1 MIRILTYLLSV
12 VLLTSCTATLEAQNQ
27 PLTST
32 NKKAVKY
39 FQEAKTL
46 YDQRKDQEALD
57 LLGKALDKDPNF
69 IEAYLLKAAVFEE
82 HRQVEE
88 ALTAYDKAIEI
99 NPRYDAVMFISA
111 AALRFGRGEYDKVD
125 ELLKAYGSFPRRPQ
139 QLEGLYQNL
148 KQNTDFAREAIKH
161 PVPFEPKNM
170 GSNINSELDEYF
182 PCITADNSV
191 FIYTRRLESNSS
203 PTGFN
208 EDFYISEMGP
218 NGWKPSRNMGK
229 AVNTPN
235 NEGAAALSPNGQL
248 LIYTVCEIY
257 GNYGKNRKGY
267 GSCDLFFTQ
276 WSGKTWRQPRNM
288 GKNVNSSM
296 WESQPSFSPD
306 GRTLYYIRGNHR
318 TGAQDIYK
326 VVLGDDG
333 YWQKPEKLSDV
344 INTPGREEFVAI
356 HPDGRTL
363 YFASDG
369 HPGMGG
375 LDLFMSKM
383 DENGEW
389 GKPVNL
395 GYPINTFKDESSI
408 LVDAQGKLAY
418 FHSNRDGG
426 LGGLDLYTFE
436 LPEQFRP
443 DPVTYMKGKITDK
456 KTGAPLVAVFELI
469 DLETG
474 RRVVESYSNDAGEFL
489 VPLPAGKEYAL
500 NVSKKGYLFHSE
512 NFEMIN
518 KASYDKPYKKDVELE
533 ALVPGAEI
541 TLNNVFFDTDEATL
555 KPKSRVEL
563 DKLAAFLEGNEDV
576 WVQFEGHTD
585 NQGSPTHNMDLSKRR
600 AKAVYNYIVGKG
612 IAADRL
618 QYKGFGETKPIA
630 DNDTEEGRA
639 RNRRTVCRVL

>member
-1 MIRILTYLLSV
+1 MTRILTYLLSV

-39 FQEAKTL
+39 FHEAKTL

-57 LLGKALDKDPNF
+57 LLGKALDKDPGF
-69 IEAYLLKAAVFEE
+69 IEAYLLKAAVYEE

-88 ALTAYDKAIEI
+88 ALAAYDKAIEI

-111 AALRFGRGEYDKVD
+111 AALRFSRGEYDKVAD
-125 ELLKAYGSFPRRPQ
+125 LLKAYESFPRRPQ
-139 QLEGLYQNL
+139 QFEGLYQIL

-170 GSNINSELDEYF
+170 GPNINSELDEYF

-218 NGWKPSRNMGK
+218 DGWKPSRNMGK
-229 AVNTPN
+229 SVNTPN

-257 GNYGKNRKGY
+257 GNYGQNRKGY

-296 WESQPSFSPD
+296 WESQPTFSPD
-306 GRTLYYIRGNHR
+306 GRTLYYIRGNNR

-326 VVLGDDG
+326 AVLGDDG

-426 LGGLDLYTFE
+426 FGGLDLYTFE

-512 NFEMIN
+512 NFEMID
-518 KASYDKPYKKDVELE
+518 KASYDKPYRKDVELE

-541 TLNNVFFDTDEATL
+541 TLNNVFFDTDKATL

-563 DKLAAFLEGNEDV
+563 DKLAAFLEGNPDLK
-576 WVQFEGHTD
+576 VQFEGHTD
-585 NQGSPTHNMDLSKRR
+585 NQGSPAHNMDLSKRR
-600 AKAVYNYIVGKG
+600 AKAVYDYIVEQG
-612 IAADRL
+612 IVADRL

-630 DNDTEEGRA
+630 DNNTEEGRA
-639 RNRRTVCRVL
+639 KNRRTVCRVL